1 MSVPVEDQLNEVWQ
15 HIDHLQSLLERQ
27 QEEVRDI
34 RVSLSLFMQMQARIR
49 ELEGEKDNG

>member
-1 MSVPVEDQLNEVWQ
+1 MSVPVEDQLNEIWQ